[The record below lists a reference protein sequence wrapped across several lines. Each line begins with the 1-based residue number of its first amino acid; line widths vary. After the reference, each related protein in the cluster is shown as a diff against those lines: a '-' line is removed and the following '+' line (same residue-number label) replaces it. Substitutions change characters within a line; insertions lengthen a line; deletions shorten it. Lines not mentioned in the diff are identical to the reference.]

1 MEAVRMKVGRAA
13 WALGGPE
20 PGDGW
25 TRAKARRCRTATAAR
40 RAQRGRGPGPLA
52 SLERA
57 LQGPER
63 GRAGSSPPQGRPE
76 GLTRGGRGRD
86 GEGEVRGWARG
97 GPAQGLRA
105 AVEKPPGRGSTGR
118 SAQSAQGRRTRP
130 GP

>member
-13 WALGGPE
+13 WALGAPE
-20 PGDGW
+20 PGDWW

-76 GLTRGGRGRD
+76 GLTRWVRGRD
-86 GEGEVRGWARG
+86 RDG
-97 GPAQGLRA
+97 GVRA